1 MRRRNEEEPLAVA
14 RGEGEPGRGHRA
26 RGRGTESDYLPL
38 WKQWALDIAYH
49 SPRTVG
55 GVPEALP
62 AAALSH
68 R

>member
-1 MRRRNEEEPLAVA
+1 MVTETEDED
-14 RGEGEPGRGHRA
+14 
-26 RGRGTESDYLPL
+26 TESDYLPL
-38 WKQWALDIAYH
+38 WKQWALGLRL
-49 SPRTVG
+49 PLPPLGG